1 MLSSDSHA
9 YSCFCTL
16 CISVTIRL
24 VRIAETFVCD
34 ICGEDIEKVR
44 YNCNK
49 CDDYDICEPCYFRR
63 TDDDEDDEEAE
74 VPKHPHKL
82 TAIKLPVKAALMFAH
97 HSSTGNT
104 VYVGNFACA
113 LPGSPVLKANKI
125 GAVLSLIELPHPNK
139 EIAPLA
145 RLYSNG
151 ADSTVDGVVY
161 HHLAVADIANPALL
175 GPEGAL
181 SLFPETTSF
190 ISEALR
196 AKRNVLVHCELGQR
210 RCIQVVS
217 SPIQPNPM
225 THALFFSDLP
235 WLFLRG

>member
-82 TAIKLPVKAALMFAH
+82 TAIKLPVKAALMFC
-97 HSSTGNT
+97 S
-104 VYVGNFACA
+104 
-113 LPGSPVLKANKI
+113 
-125 GAVLSLIELPHPNK
+125 SLIHWEYCLRRQLCVC
-139 EIAPLA
+139 IARESRPQGKQ
-145 RLYSNG
+145 N
-151 ADSTVDGVVY
+151 
-161 HHLAVADIANPALL
+161 
-175 GPEGAL
+175 
-181 SLFPETTSF
+181 
-190 ISEALR
+190 
-196 AKRNVLVHCELGQR
+196 R
-210 RCIQVVS
+210 RCFIFDRIATSKQGNSAPSTFV
-217 SPIQPNPM
+217 
-225 THALFFSDLP
+225 F
-235 WLFLRG
+235 